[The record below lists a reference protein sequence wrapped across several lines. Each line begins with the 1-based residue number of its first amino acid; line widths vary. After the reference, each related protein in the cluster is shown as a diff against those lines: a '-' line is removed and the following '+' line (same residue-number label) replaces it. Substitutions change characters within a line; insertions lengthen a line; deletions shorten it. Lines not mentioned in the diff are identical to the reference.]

1 MSVVSVD
8 GLSKTFIQRR
18 RPSTARGFARLMAKP
33 IVEEVRAV
41 QAISFEVGVS
51 ERVAFIGPNGAGK
64 STTLKMLCG
73 ILNPTSGEAQILGY
87 TPWTQTKALA
97 YEIGIVFGQRSQLWA
112 HLPVTSSFDL
122 LAKIYD
128 VPDVTYRQRLERLV
142 ETFAIGHL
150 IDRPVRTLS
159 LGQRMRCEI
168 AASLIHGPKVLFLDE
183 PTIGLDVSAKAQLRD
198 HLKRLS
204 DEDDLTLLLTSH
216 DTGDIEEICERVIL
230 INHGQKLIDQPLD
243 ELKRHYLSHK
253 LITLATEEEAP
264 QFSEAGVEMIESGRH
279 KLVLNVDLSAT
290 RVDDVVRQ
298 ALNQLQVRDLMI
310 ENAPLE
316 DIIMQI
322 YGEVA

>member
-1 MSVVSVD
+1 MSAVRVD
-8 GLSKTFIQRR
+8 RLTKTFTQRR
-18 RPSTARGFARLMAKP
+18 RANARGIARLVAKP
-33 IVEEVRAV
+33 VVEEVHAV
-41 QAISFEVGVS
+41 QAISFDVAKG

-73 ILNPTSGEAQILGY
+73 ILNPTSGEAEILGH
-87 TPWTQTKALA
+87 TPWTETKALA

-112 HLPVTSSFDL
+112 HLPVTSSFEL

-128 VPDVTYRQRLERLV
+128 VSEEDYRRRLAHLI

-183 PTIGLDVSAKAQLRD
+183 PTIGLDVAAKAQLRD

-204 DEDDLTLLLTSH
+204 EEDDLTLLLTSH

-243 ELKRHYLSHK
+243 DLKRHYMTHK

-264 QFSEAGVEMIESGRH
+264 DFSSAGVELIESGKH
-279 KLVLNVDLSAT
+279 QLILSVDLAAT
-290 RVDDVVRQ
+290 KVDDVVRE
-298 ALNQLQVRDLMI
+298 ALSSLAVRDLMI

-316 DIIMQI
+316 SIIMQI
-322 YGEVA
+322 YGEAA